1 MNSGSMKQDAKTER
15 LLTLTILLALALPP
29 ALAAATPALTVN
41 TDGVWGV
48 PDQGTDGEGANCDR
62 WATGPRGN
70 ANAISDTDPAIQ
82 NQGTN
87 RDDENQIRYGAAD
100 VNDDPPP
107 CLEFA
112 EQSGYGF
119 IGVRGINMNTIGTSF
134 KLGTL
139 THYNTATNID
149 LADYNPLGTVG
160 LTINVS
166 GDVDAV
172 LEDTITLDETDN
184 SADPCKFPDAP
195 NDPPC
200 GERLT
205 VAAQTAETPTV
216 PVEGKQYAVELLGFA
231 DCETPGTPTAVFYT
245 HEGAADM
252 FCLYAR
258 LVAAGESARPMLA
271 SEKPTYAPGDDI
283 LVTFTGGPGNKG
295 DWIGLY
301 AEGKTPEGGDNDPHL
316 KGWYYTGGAQATGA
330 RAPSEGRVVL
340 DGAAENSEN
349 AESDWPVADGD
360 YDLYFVCCDGYD
372 VLAGPVDIEIDQH
385 RDPGTTLAV
394 DKSIYAPGE
403 NIVVTFTGGPGNK
416 HDWVA
421 VYDDGVIPASGIFAR
436 LWYYTDGTQDTGTA
450 GANDASVV
458 MDSASDNPENWEVDW
473 PLPDGDYDVYLLC
486 CDAYGVLAGPLNIT
500 IDSGGDSASES
511 KPGR

>member
-1 MNSGSMKQDAKTER
+1 MKHVAKAER
-15 LLTLTILLALALPP
+15 LLTLTILLALALPLPP

-48 PDQGTDGEGANCDR
+48 ADQGTDGEGANCDR
-62 WATGPRGN
+62 WATGPRRN
-70 ANAISDTDPAIQ
+70 ANTISDTDPAIQ

-134 KLGTL
+134 KLGSL

-149 LADYNPLGTVG
+149 MADYNPLGTVG

-172 LEDTITLDETDN
+172 LEYTITLDETDN

-205 VAAQTAETPTV
+205 VAAQTTPTV

-231 DCETPGTPTAVFYT
+231 DCETPGTPTDVFYT
-245 HEGAADM
+245 HERAADM

-258 LVAAGESARPMLA
+258 LVAAGESARPTLA
-271 SEKPTYAPGDDI
+271 SEKPIYAPGDDI

-316 KGWYYTGGAQATGA
+316 KGWYYTNGAQSTGT
-330 RAPSEGRVVL
+330 RAPREGRVVL
-340 DGAAENSEN
+340 DGGSENSEN
-349 AESDWPVADGD
+349 AEGDWPLTDGD
-360 YDLYFVCCDGYD
+360 YDLYFICCDGYD
-372 VLAGPVDIEIDQH
+372 VLAGPVGIEIDQQK
-385 RDPGTTLAV
+385 DAGPTLAV
-394 DKSIYAPGE
+394 DKSTYASGE

-416 HDWVA
+416 YDWIA

-436 LWYYTDGTQDTGTA
+436 LWYYTGGTHDTGTP

-473 PLPDGDYDVYLLC
+473 PLADGDYDVYLLC
-486 CDAYGVLAGPLNIT
+486 CDVYGVVAGPLNIT
-500 IDSGGDSASES
+500 IDSGGDD
-511 KPGR
+511 

>member
-1 MNSGSMKQDAKTER
+1 MRHVAKAES
-15 LLTLTILLALALPP
+15 LLTLTVLLALALPLPP
-29 ALAAATPALTVN
+29 ALAAAVPALTVN

-48 PDQGTDGEGANCDR
+48 SDKGTDGEGANCDR

-70 ANAISDTDPAIQ
+70 ATVISDTDPAIQ

-112 EQSGYGF
+112 EQSGFGF

-139 THYNTATNID
+139 THYNTTTNID

-172 LEDTITLDETDN
+172 LEYTITLDETANDD
-184 SADPCKFPDAP
+184 DPCKFPDAP

-200 GERLT
+200 GERVT
-205 VAAQTAETPTV
+205 IAAQTAETPTV
-216 PVEGKQYAVELLGFA
+216 PVAGKQYAVELLGFA
-231 DCETPGTPTAVFYT
+231 DCETPETPTDVFYT

-258 LVAAGESARPMLA
+258 LVAAGESPRPILA

-301 AEGKTPEGGDNDPHL
+301 AEGKGPEGGDNDPHL
-316 KGWYYTGGAQATGA
+316 KGWYYTNGAQSTGT
-330 RAPSEGRVVL
+330 RAPREGRVVL
-340 DGAAENSEN
+340 DGGSENSEN
-349 AESDWPVADGD
+349 PEVDWPLADGA
-360 YDLYFVCCDGYD
+360 YDLYFICCDGYD
-372 VLAGPVDIEIDQH
+372 VLAGPVGIEIDPQKDAGP
-385 RDPGTTLAV
+385 RLAV
-394 DKSIYAPGE
+394 DKSTYASGE
-403 NIVVTFTGGPGNK
+403 NIVVTYTGGPGNK
-416 HDWVA
+416 YDWVA
-421 VYDDGVIPASGIFAR
+421 VYDDGVIPSSGIFAR
-436 LWYYTDGTQDTGTA
+436 LWYYTDGTQDTGTP
-450 GANDASVV
+450 GAHDASVV
-458 MDSASDNPENWEVDW
+458 MDSASENPENWEVDW
-473 PLPDGDYDVYLLC
+473 PLADGDYDVYLLC
-486 CDAYGVLAGPLNIT
+486 CDDYVPPGAQLPSHYGVLAGPLNIT
-500 IDSGGDSASES
+500 IGSGGDD
-511 KPGR
+511 